1 MNNTVFLIKFI
12 IGIIMCTSGIITM
25 IFFLYKAYKIAKKPI
40 IDERGMLIQDSYIKI
55 NKRDKNLVI
64 KEAEGELD
72 ICDDTSFLVD
82 YDDDIYPLNTNE
94 FIQPTVKALMSLAK
108 GKDILEFGIGTGRI
122 AIPLAKK
129 GYQLSGIDYSK
140 EMLAVL
146 NRKKGSIDMLTYHG
160 DMTLTRLDKS
170 FDLVYL
176 IFNGI
181 TYLLTLDEQLECFYN
196 ASRHLKSG
204 GRFVVETFIPK
215 VDQIVKDNV
224 APYALEEGYIG
235 FDKYNLI
242 NQNMTSYQYS
252 ISEDGKSES
261 YQTTHRYI
269 WPSELALMGKLAGF
283 KLIHQWQDWEGND
296 LEPGSDDCIMVFEKY
311 K

>member
-1 MNNTVFLIKFI
+1 MT
-12 IGIIMCTSGIITM
+12 
-25 IFFLYKAYKIAKKPI
+25 IFDNIA
-40 IDERGMLIQDSYIKI
+40 E
-55 NKRDKNLVI
+55 
-64 KEAEGELD
+64 
-72 ICDDTSFLVD
+72 D
-82 YDDDIYPLNTNE
+82 YDEDIYPLNTNE
-94 FIQPTVKALMSLAK
+94 FIQPTVKALMSLSK

-196 ASRHLKSG
+196 ASRHLKMG